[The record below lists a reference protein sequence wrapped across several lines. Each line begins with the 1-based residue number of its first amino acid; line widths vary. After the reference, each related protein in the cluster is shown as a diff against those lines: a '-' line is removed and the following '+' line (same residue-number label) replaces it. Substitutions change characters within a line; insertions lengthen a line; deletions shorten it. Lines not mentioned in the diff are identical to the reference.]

1 MRNAMKRNVL
11 ITGAS
16 GNIGRAAV
24 EKFIQEGFN
33 VIATASPRGLGY
45 SLTNLSVYE
54 ADLTDEKSVEDVIA
68 KIISVHQTIDV
79 AILTVG
85 SFAVGS
91 IETTD
96 GAAIQKM
103 MSLNFNTAYF
113 TARPVFKQMMK
124 QKTGRII
131 LIGSRPALVAA
142 EGKNTLAY
150 ALSKS
155 LVFKLAELLNAEA
168 TGNDVVVSVLVPGI
182 IDTPENRK
190 SNPSANF
197 SDWVTSESIVD
208 AMLYLVSPNA
218 KALRDP
224 VLKLY
229 SNS

>member
-1 MRNAMKRNVL
+1 MKKNVL

-16 GNIGRAAV
+16 GNLGKAAV
-24 EKFIQEGFN
+24 EKFIAAGFN

-45 SLTNLSVYE
+45 QIPGLSVYE
-54 ADLTDEKSVEDVIA
+54 ADLTDEHSVEQAIT
-68 KIISVHQTIDV
+68 KIISEHHTIDV

-85 SFAVGS
+85 AFALGS

-113 TARPVFKQMMK
+113 TSRAVFKQMLVQQM
-124 QKTGRII
+124 GRII
-131 LIGSRPALVAA
+131 FIGARPALVAS
-142 EGKNTLAY
+142 EGKNTMAY

-155 LVFKLAELLNAEA
+155 LIFKLAELLNAEA
-168 TGNDVVVSVLVPGI
+168 GKKDVVSAVIVPGV

-190 SNPSANF
+190 SNPTANY
-197 SDWVTSESIVD
+197 SDWVTPEAIVES
-208 AMLYLVSPNA
+208 MLFLVSPNA
-218 KALRDP
+218 NALREP

>member
-1 MRNAMKRNVL
+1 MKKNVL

-16 GNIGRAAV
+16 GNLGKAAV
-24 EKFIQEGFN
+24 EKFIAAGFN

-45 SLTNLSVYE
+45 QIPGLSVYE
-54 ADLTDEKSVEDVIA
+54 ADLTDEHSVEQAIT
-68 KIISVHQTIDV
+68 KIISEHHTIDV

-85 SFAVGS
+85 GFALGS

-113 TARPVFKQMMK
+113 TSRAVFKQMLVQQM
-124 QKTGRII
+124 GRII
-131 LIGSRPALVAA
+131 FIGARPALVAS
-142 EGKNTLAY
+142 EGKNTMAY

-155 LVFKLAELLNAEA
+155 LIFKLAELLNAEA
-168 TGNDVVVSVLVPGI
+168 GKKDVVSAVIVPGV

-190 SNPSANF
+190 SNPTANY
-197 SDWVTSESIVD
+197 SDWVTPEAIVES
-208 AMLYLVSPNA
+208 MLFLVSPNA
-218 KALRDP
+218 NALREP

>member
-1 MRNAMKRNVL
+1 MLNKMKNVL

-16 GNIGRAAV
+16 GNIGKAAV

-45 SLTNLSVYE
+45 ELAGLSVYE
-54 ADLTDEKSVEDVIA
+54 ADLTNEKSVDDAIA

-113 TARPVFKQMMK
+113 TARPIFKQMME
-124 QKTGRII
+124 QQTGRII
-131 LIGSRPALVAA
+131 FIGSRPALVAA
-142 EGKNTLAY
+142 EGKNTVAY

-168 TGNDVVVSVLVPGI
+168 GEKDIVTSVIVPGV

-197 SDWVTSESIVD
+197 SDWVTPETIVD
-208 AMLYLVSPNA
+208 SMLYLVSPNA
-218 KALRDP
+218 KALREP
-224 VLKLY
+224 VLKMY

>member
-1 MRNAMKRNVL
+1 MLNKMKNVL

-16 GNIGRAAV
+16 GNIGKAAV
-24 EKFIQEGFN
+24 EKFIQVGFN

-45 SLTNLSVYE
+45 ELAGLSVYE
-54 ADLTDEKSVEDVIA
+54 ADLTNEKSVDDAIA

-113 TARPVFKQMMK
+113 TARPIFKQMME
-124 QKTGRII
+124 QQTGRII
-131 LIGSRPALVAA
+131 FIGSRPALVAA
-142 EGKNTLAY
+142 EGKNTVAY

-168 TGNDVVVSVLVPGI
+168 GEKDIVTSVIVPGV

-190 SNPSANF
+190 SNPSTNF
-197 SDWVTSESIVD
+197 SDWVTSETIVD
-208 AMLYLVSPNA
+208 SMLYLVSPNA
-218 KALRDP
+218 KALREP
-224 VLKLY
+224 VLKMY